1 MIGRELGSFID
12 DGMNLQLLQTEKPQ
26 PSDRHRLPAQ
36 LGSPSVPSC
45 AVTASARLSWNLRV
59 TPEDQALIDRAVSAS
74 GLTRTDFVLQAA
86 RLAAQELLIEQTWLS
101 VGAEP
106 YERFAAALDAP
117 PHANERLRRTMAA
130 PRPWQS

>member
-1 MIGRELGSFID
+1 
-12 DGMNLQLLQTEKPQ
+12 
-26 PSDRHRLPAQ
+26 
-36 LGSPSVPSC
+36 
-45 AVTASARLSWNLRV
+45 VTASARLSWNLRV
-59 TPEDQALIDRAVSAS
+59 KPEDQALIDRAVSAS

-106 YERFAAALDAP
+106 FECFAAALDAA
-117 PHANERLRRTMAA
+117 PHAYEQLRRTMAA

>member
-1 MIGRELGSFID
+1 
-12 DGMNLQLLQTEKPQ
+12 
-26 PSDRHRLPAQ
+26 
-36 LGSPSVPSC
+36 
-45 AVTASARLSWNLRV
+45 VTASARLSWNLRV

-106 YERFAAALDAP
+106 FERFAAALNAP
-117 PHANERLRRTMAA
+117 PHANERLRHTMAA

>member
-1 MIGRELGSFID
+1 
-12 DGMNLQLLQTEKPQ
+12 MNLQLLQTDKAP
-26 PSDRHRLPAQ
+26 PSDRRRLPAQ
-36 LGSPSVPSC
+36 LGSPPVPSW

-106 YERFAAALDAP
+106 FERFAAALDAP

>member
-1 MIGRELGSFID
+1 MIGRELGLFID
-12 DGMNLQLLQTEKPQ
+12 DGVNLQLLQTEKLR
-26 PSDRHRLPAQ
+26 PSDRHRLSAQ

-106 YERFAAALDAP
+106 FERFAAALDAP

>member
-1 MIGRELGSFID
+1 MW
-12 DGMNLQLLQTEKPQ
+12 P
-26 PSDRHRLPAQ
+26 RLPTQPA
-36 LGSPSVPSC
+36 LPSVPSC
-45 AVTASARLSWNLRV
+45 TVTASARLSWNLRV

-106 YERFAAALDAP
+106 FERFTDALNAP
-117 PHANERLRRTMAA
+117 PHTKERLRRTMGA

>member
-1 MIGRELGSFID
+1 
-12 DGMNLQLLQTEKPQ
+12 
-26 PSDRHRLPAQ
+26 
-36 LGSPSVPSC
+36 
-45 AVTASARLSWNLRV
+45 VTASARLSWNLRV

-106 YERFAAALDAP
+106 FERFAATLAP